1 MKTVKLLAMVAV
13 VGLFTYALV
22 AADDAPKPERA
33 KGLRGVVVKVDGAN
47 VTIKKMAKEEA
58 DRVEVVVLTDD
69 KTKVTI
75 EDKDAKVADL
85 KADMRVLI
93 TPEDAGKDKA
103 ALTIKVMKPR
113 TPKAPN

>member
-13 VGLFTYALV
+13 VGLVSYALV
-22 AADDAPKPERA
+22 AAEGDAPKRPA
-33 KGLRGVVVKVDGAN
+33 GLRGVITAVAGADGIL
-47 VTIKKMAKEEA
+47 TIKKMAKEEA
-58 DRVEVVVLTDD
+58 DRVEVKVLTNAD
-69 KTKVTI
+69 TKVTI

-103 ALTIKVMKPR
+103 AVTIKVMPPR
-113 TPKAPN
+113 KPKA